1 MFFLI
6 PICFFDS
13 QIKFLFWSLYVF
25 LIPKLCFFD
34 PYMFFLIPICFFI
47 PKLCFFWSWTRL
59 RAWNDGYLKQLPVPF
74 FSISHC
80 AMIAMCQGQRSQAA
94 AREPGDVPVKRAA
107 VAAVKTRLN
116 IIQFKS
122 DIRISIGTCWNPAI
136 FKLNGTRH
144 HQTTRVGQPWKWSAG
159 WWWTHSK
166 AIVSTGRKLGDS
178 SHPTSEVMPP
188 QLDG

>member
-1 MFFLI
+1 MYYIVYYL
-6 PICFFDS
+6 PVKETKRSDDR
-13 QIKFLFWSLYVF
+13 V
-25 LIPKLCFFD
+25 
-34 PYMFFLIPICFFI
+34 
-47 PKLCFFWSWTRL
+47 

-94 AREPGDVPVKRAA
+94 AREPGDFPVKRAA

-116 IIQFKS
+116 IIQFES

-144 HQTTRVGQPWKWSAG
+144 HQTTRVGQPWK
-159 WWWTHSK
+159 
-166 AIVSTGRKLGDS
+166 
-178 SHPTSEVMPP
+178 
-188 QLDG
+188 